1 MNYPAASNGVS
12 SGNYY
17 RPKGRGIKPLS
28 AEGGLKK
35 MEHSDTITLVTLV
48 HFRHFRHSDRE
59 PFVPIHNRAM
69 RH

>member
-28 AEGGLKK
+28 AEGGLNVQK
-35 MEHSDTITLVTLV
+35 
-48 HFRHFRHSDRE
+48 
-59 PFVPIHNRAM
+59 
-69 RH
+69 

>member
-28 AEGGLKK
+28 AEGGLKNK
-35 MEHSDTITLVTLV
+35 RIRLIET
-48 HFRHFRHSDRE
+48 
-59 PFVPIHNRAM
+59 
-69 RH
+69 

>member
-28 AEGGLKK
+28 AEDNAK
-35 MEHSDTITLVTLV
+35 
-48 HFRHFRHSDRE
+48 
-59 PFVPIHNRAM
+59 
-69 RH
+69 